1 MRGRKQ
7 SINRLAKITKGH
19 LETGKFNVWI
29 LNGGSSKEEAD
40 ALFNAV
46 KDFDNIASI
55 STAEIGPA
63 LGVHAGPGLLGVV
76 VQEV

>member
-1 MRGRKQ
+1 MILRF
-7 SINRLAKITKGH
+7 
-19 LETGKFNVWI
+19 LE
-29 LNGGSSKEEAD
+29 D

-46 KDFDNIASI
+46 KDFDNIESI